1 VSGTRD
7 AVVPLILARVAD
19 TPVTIPDKPAFK
31 ASEVCELM
39 QIQPYVL
46 RSWESEF
53 PDLGISKTPGG
64 PRVYRRADV
73 ERVLRI
79 RDLVFTE
86 GLTLSGVRRRFE
98 AENPQPDDLFTLV
111 ASMESAPAAQPAAAP
126 PPAGPKASTPPVAAP
141 PVDEDTRAR
150 PASSNRRCARCSSC
164 SAAKVPLRHPSRRR
178 PAPAPGVGVAAR
190 RRATVRR
197 RRVALPFRNH
207 GRRRGWASTRQ
218 GWSVGPAIRYTRRS
232 RLAAPVGM

>member
-150 PASSNRRCARCSSC
+150 LGKLKQEMRS
-164 SAAKVPLRHPSRRR
+164 LLELLGGEG
-178 PAPAPGVGVAAR
+178 APATPVAAPPG
-190 RRATVRR
+190 T
-197 RRVALPFRNH
+197 
-207 GRRRGWASTRQ
+207 GSG
-218 GWSVGPAIRYTRRS
+218 RRS
-232 RLAAPVGM
+232 RRA